1 MVTNTKQSQRFK
13 DTELLTVSLENRWC
27 GGLICSQVVL
37 PCQHALCGECLVNY
51 VESLVNQGKVA
62 AEQVACPLPECQH
75 PVPSNVLQAHLEG
88 HDGETLVMLNHFC
101 TWGRS
106 WCSWGYEWVPLQ

>member
-1 MVTNTKQSQRFK
+1 M
-13 DTELLTVSLENRWC
+13 
-27 GGLICSQVVL
+27 L

-62 AEQVACPLPECQH
+62 AEQVACPLPECRH

-88 HDGETLVMLNHFC
+88 HDGETLGAAV
-101 TWGRS
+101 GAVGVIS
-106 WCSWGYEWVPLQ
+106 WVPLQ